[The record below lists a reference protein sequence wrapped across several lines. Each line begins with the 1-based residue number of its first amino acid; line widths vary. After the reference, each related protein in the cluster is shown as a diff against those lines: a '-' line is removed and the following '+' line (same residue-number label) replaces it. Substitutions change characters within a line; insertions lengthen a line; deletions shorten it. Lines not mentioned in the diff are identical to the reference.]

1 MTIGQNLVLKTDT
14 SEFKSKLK
22 LRNEVGK
29 PKIETVQPYF
39 LEAVVNIAMQGSAAQ
54 EKRRNEI
61 HRCILTLDDFT
72 AQLNRD
78 GFDVSKFSLPSIK
91 TENEAIALKGSGI
104 LKQF

>member
-1 MTIGQNLVLKTDT
+1 VTIGQKHVLKTDT

-61 HRCILTLDDFT
+61 CRCILTLDDLT

-78 GFDVSKFSLPSIK
+78 SFDVTRSSVYLRLKLK
-91 TENEAIALKGSGI
+91 TK
-104 LKQF
+104 K